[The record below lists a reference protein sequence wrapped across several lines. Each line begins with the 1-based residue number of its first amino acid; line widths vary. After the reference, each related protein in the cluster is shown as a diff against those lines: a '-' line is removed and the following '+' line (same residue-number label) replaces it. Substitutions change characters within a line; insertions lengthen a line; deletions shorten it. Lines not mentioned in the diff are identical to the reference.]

1 MRFRLLSAAAAVVTL
16 SAVVAP
22 AMSGSANASGT
33 TTKYD
38 VRVGSFNLSSLSFDG
53 KAGGDHA
60 VWRVRRPVVAQQI
73 INQKMDVVGLQE
85 ANQSSIYPAS
95 VDYGSNQYL
104 DLKGQLAAEG
114 ATYALTNENSY
125 NCLKPMS
132 TYKCQYVDQGASQ
145 DNRILYNPGRVK
157 MLDQGSIRYS
167 TQTAG
172 KNERYLAWAVFQV
185 RSTGKEFFFT
195 DTHLDPYSV
204 DTRRAQWN
212 EMIDDINRLKGTR
225 EVVAVGDFNT
235 SKWDADAATLLPKMR
250 ANGYGDVLNQQYQ
263 QSVIAHPRAEARTHG
278 WVNSYNGYTRNIT
291 SYAYEDAKNKVG
303 NGIDW
308 IFATNSVRVKRW
320 SVVARI
326 DANHNQLTGVI
337 PSDHAMVKATLVL
350 D

>member
-22 AMSGSANASGT
+22 ALSGSANASIT

-114 ATYALTNENSY
+114 ATYSLTNENSY
-125 NCLKPMS
+125 NCAKPAS

-145 DNRILYNPGRVK
+145 DNRILYNPGRVQ
-157 MLDQGSIRYS
+157 MLDQGSIRYT
-167 TQTAG
+167 TQTVG
-172 KNERYLAWAVFQV
+172 KNERYLAWAVFRV

-225 EVVAVGDFNT
+225 DVVAVGDFNT
-235 SKWDADAATLLPKMR
+235 SKYDDDAATLLPKMR
-250 ANGYGDVLNQQYQ
+250 ANGYGDVLNQQYH
-263 QSVIAHPRAEARTHG
+263 QSIIAHPRAEARTHG
-278 WVNSYNGYTRNIT
+278 WVNSFNGYTRDIT
-291 SYAYEDAKNKVG
+291 SYAYEDAKDKVG

-326 DANHNQLTGVI
+326 DPTRNQLTGVI